1 VIPKEKIFETLKYK
15 NEIDL
20 VYKKGKTVK
29 LGSGFVKAVYFF
41 VAESEKRK
49 TKVAAVAASRSGNSV
64 WRNRFKRLI
73 RESVRLETNTI
84 SEILDS
90 KKSNLLI
97 VFSPHRINQEKAKK
111 LFLNEIKSD
120 VVNILNNLSLVRGQ
134 KQ

>member
-15 NEIDL
+15 KEIDL
-20 VYKKGKTVK
+20 VFKKGKTVK
-29 LGSGFVKAVYFF
+29 LKNGFVKAVYFF
-41 VAESEKRK
+41 VAESEKRMA
-49 TKVAAVAASRSGNSV
+49 KVAAVIASRSGNSV

-84 SEILDS
+84 SEILES

-97 VFSPHRINQEKAKK
+97 VFSPHKINQENAKK